1 MMCTAR
7 AVFGHVHVIAAGV
20 PLGGCERVPSINLL
34 GAFFPSWMLC
44 VLVGVALTLV
54 SRRALAAAGLEPWIG
69 PRALVYP
76 ALALVFTLATWVIF
90 FRG

>member
-7 AVFGHVHVIAAGV
+7 TVFGHVHVITASV

-44 VLVGVALTLV
+44 IVIGVALTLV